1 MSTTYI
7 PAALRQLV
15 YERANWCCEY
25 CLIPQAA
32 ALATH
37 HVDHIIAEKH
47 GGRTD
52 ALNLACSC
60 ALCNHRKAS
69 DLSSVD
75 PETGLIVPLFNPRL
89 DHWSAHF
96 QITDGYIVPLT
107 STGRVTVRL
116 LQFNRS
122 EHVAERR
129 LRLKAGI
136 LASSN

>member
-7 PAALRQLV
+7 PVALRQLV

-25 CLIPQAA
+25 CRIPQAA

-52 ALNLACSC
+52 AKNLACSC
-60 ALCNHRKAS
+60 ALCNNRKAS
-69 DLSSVD
+69 DISSVD
-75 PETGLIVPLFNPRL
+75 PETGEIVPLFNPRL
-89 DHWSAHF
+89 DQWSEHL
-96 QITDGYIVPLT
+96 QIMDGVIVPLT

-116 LQFNRS
+116 LQLNRP
-122 EHVAERR
+122 EHIEERR
-129 LRLKAGI
+129 LLLKAGI
-136 LASSN
+136 LPSSN